1 MNCFQQQSRSELLNI
16 VMMCSVMK
24 GVGCVTTHLS
34 TSGQTNLGLWS
45 NNFRVELTGV
55 IQENNRFHSII
66 SVIGNLVKINN

>member
-34 TSGQTNLGLWS
+34 SGQTNLGLWS